1 MRLRALELDE
11 FRSFR
16 RLELAIDPA
25 GFRAIGPNASG
36 KSTILEAIAM
46 LATTRSPRTAA
57 EREIAH
63 WDSGS
68 DLAVPPYARL
78 RGQFER
84 KDGLH
89 QIEIGMTL
97 RDRAQS
103 SLKKIVRV
111 DDRPVRAVDAV
122 GQFTTVHFSPEDVN
136 LVSGAPSARR
146 RYLDVAVSQSS
157 RSYLRA
163 LSRYG
168 RVLEQR
174 NSLLRSLSRDRIT
187 PQTGRPAR
195 ELPFWDAELTA
206 AAADLLAFRLGAIQA
221 LSSRARQHFEQLT
234 GDASLA
240 ITYASPRMDLPETIP
255 ANEDWRSPPQS
266 LRQTLSAAFTRSLG
280 SLAMEELRRGITV
293 VGPHRDDFCISANGA
308 DLARYG
314 SRGQQ
319 RLAVVAMKLAEL
331 DLLGDSLGEPPVLLL
346 DDVLSELDMARRE
359 MIVVALAARDAQICV
374 TATDESDLASSELA
388 HLPLLRTSK
397 GTVEIHDAS

>member
-16 RLELAIDPA
+16 RLDLAIDPA

-63 WDSGS
+63 WESGS
-68 DLAVPPYARL
+68 DLSVPPYSRL
-78 RGQFER
+78 RGEFER

-89 QIEIGMTL
+89 QLEIGMTL
-97 RDRAQS
+97 RDGAQS
-103 SLKKIVRV
+103 SLKKIVRF

-174 NSLLRSLSRDRIT
+174 NSLLRSLSRNRIT
-187 PQTGRPAR
+187 QQNGRPAR

-221 LSSRARQHFEQLT
+221 LSIRARQHFEQLT

-240 ITYASPRMDLPETIP
+240 ITYASPRMDLPETLP
-255 ANEDWRSPPQS
+255 ANEDWRSPPQA

-280 SLAMEELRRGITV
+280 SLAGEELRRGVTV
-293 VGPHRDDFCISANGA
+293 VGPHRDDFCISANRA

-346 DDVLSELDMARRE
+346 DDVLSELDKPRRE
-359 MIVVALAARDAQICV
+359 MIVAALAARKAQICV
-374 TATDESDLASSELA
+374 TATDESDLASPDLE
-388 HLPLLRTSK
+388 HLPLLRTSR
-397 GTVEIHDAS
+397 GAVEMLNAG